1 MASDV
6 TRRSVLVGALAG
18 SSAERLSSAPSSQGM
33 QPDRAQQPECQ
44 LRKTSNQQSDEPGD

>member
-6 TRRSVLVGALAG
+6 TRRSVLVGALAA